1 VEGLTLLGDLLAR
14 VPLRKENSRSRRPP
28 PQVREALLHVFI
40 THVSSARF
48 TRREDGQTMAEYAV
62 VLAVISI
69 AIIGAI
75 GLLGGNIKTALS
87 GVASKV

>member
-1 VEGLTLLGDLLAR
+1 LNAFLTQHSVHLL
-14 VPLRKENSRSRRPP
+14 SRR
-28 PQVREALLHVFI
+28 EH
-40 THVSSARF
+40 
-48 TRREDGQTMAEYAV
+48 GQTMAEYAV

-87 GVASKV
+87 GIATRV

>member
-1 VEGLTLLGDLLAR
+1 LNAFLRHFSGHLLAR
-14 VPLRKENSRSRRPP
+14 
-28 PQVREALLHVFI
+28 REQ
-40 THVSSARF
+40 
-48 TRREDGQTMAEYAV
+48 GQTMAEYAI

-87 GVASKV
+87 GIATRV

>member
-1 VEGLTLLGDLLAR
+1 LNAFLRHFPVHLLAR
-14 VPLRKENSRSRRPP
+14 
-28 PQVREALLHVFI
+28 REH
-40 THVSSARF
+40 
-48 TRREDGQTMAEYAV
+48 GQTMAEYAV

-87 GVASKV
+87 GIASRV

>member
-1 VEGLTLLGDLLAR
+1 
-14 VPLRKENSRSRRPP
+14 
-28 PQVREALLHVFI
+28 
-40 THVSSARF
+40 
-48 TRREDGQTMAEYAV
+48 MAEYAV

-87 GVASKV
+87 GIASRV

>member
-1 VEGLTLLGDLLAR
+1 LI
-14 VPLRKENSRSRRPP
+14 
-28 PQVREALLHVFI
+28 ALL
-40 THVSSARF
+40 THTSVRLL

-87 GVASKV
+87 GIATRI